1 MKGSETMNRTLLTLG
16 VLVGLGI
23 GGGAWVSAQTAP
35 APKGQTHD
43 HAAAAKGA
51 SPAQG
56 GTGMGMMGDGHMCG
70 GMGMGMMGGG
80 MGMGGGMPMGGMSMM
95 GGMMGGDA
103 RVEVKNVDKG
113 VTITITS
120 ADPAKVKRLQKM
132 AEAMRLMHE
141 ANMP

>member
-1 MKGSETMNRTLLTLG
+1 MKKERTMKRTLLTVGL
-16 VLVGLGI
+16 LVGIGI

-35 APKGQTHD
+35 APKAGEHD
-43 HAAAAKGA
+43 HGAAAKGA
-51 SPAQG
+51 APAPG
-56 GTGMGMMGDGHMCG
+56 
-70 GMGMGMMGGG
+70 GMGMMGGG
-80 MGMGGGMPMGGMSMM
+80 GMCQGMMGGGMPMGPMA
-95 GGMMGGDA
+95 MMGGDA

-120 ADPAKVKRLQKM
+120 TDPAKVKRLQKM

>member
-1 MKGSETMNRTLLTLG
+1 MKRTLLALG
-16 VLVGLGI
+16 LLVGLGI
-23 GGGAWVSAQTAP
+23 GGSAWVSAQTAP
-35 APKGQTHD
+35 APTPKGQAHD
-43 HAAAAKGA
+43 HAAPAKGA
-51 SPAQG
+51 SPAPG
-56 GTGMGMMGDGHMCG
+56 GMGMTGGGSMCG
-70 GMGMGMMGGG
+70 GMGSMGMMGGG
-80 MGMGGGMPMGGMSMM
+80 MAMGGMPMGPLS
-95 GGMMGGDA
+95 MMGGDA

>member
-1 MKGSETMNRTLLTLG
+1 MKRTLLT
-16 VLVGLGI
+16 VGMLIGIGI

-35 APKGQTHD
+35 APKAGDHD

-51 SPAQG
+51 APAPG
-56 GTGMGMMGDGHMCG
+56 
-70 GMGMGMMGGG
+70 GMGMMGGG
-80 MGMGGGMPMGGMSMM
+80 GMCHGMMGGAMGMPMGPMAMM
-95 GGMMGGDA
+95 GDDA

-120 ADPAKVKRLQKM
+120 TDPAKAKRLQKM

>member
-1 MKGSETMNRTLLTLG
+1 MKRTLLTLG
-16 VLVGLGI
+16 MLVGIGI
-23 GGGAWVSAQTAP
+23 GGGAWVSAQTP
-35 APKGQTHD
+35 AADKAHD
-43 HAAAAKGA
+43 HGPAAAAKGG
-51 SPAQG
+51 SPAPSG
-56 GTGMGMMGDGHMCG
+56 
-70 GMGMGMMGGG
+70 GMMGGG
-80 MGMGGGMPMGGMSMM
+80 SMCPGMGGGMMGSGMPMGGM
-95 GGMMGGDA
+95 GNLMMGGDA

>member
-1 MKGSETMNRTLLTLG
+1 MKRTLLTLG
-16 VLVGLGI
+16 MLVGIGI

-35 APKGQTHD
+35 APKAGEHD

-51 SPAQG
+51 PAAPG
-56 GTGMGMMGDGHMCG
+56 
-70 GMGMGMMGGG
+70 GMGMMGGAG
-80 MGMGGGMPMGGMSMM
+80 MCQGMMGGGMMGGMPMGPMA
-95 GGMMGGDA
+95 MMGGDA

-120 ADPAKVKRLQKM
+120 TDPAKVKRLQKM

>member
-1 MKGSETMNRTLLTLG
+1 MKRTLLALG

-23 GGGAWVSAQTAP
+23 GGSAWVSAQTAP
-35 APKGQTHD
+35 APKAQTHD

-51 SPAQG
+51 SPAPG
-56 GTGMGMMGDGHMCG
+56 GMGTMGGGSMCG
-70 GMGMGMMGGG
+70 GMGMMGGG
-80 MGMGGGMPMGGMSMM
+80 MPMGAMS
-95 GGMMGGDA
+95 MMGGDA

>member
-1 MKGSETMNRTLLTLG
+1 MKRTLLTLG

-43 HAAAAKGA
+43 HAASAKGA
-51 SPAQG
+51 SPEPG
-56 GTGMGMMGDGHMCG
+56 GMGTMGGSMCG

-80 MGMGGGMPMGGMSMM
+80 MGMGGGMAMGGMPM
-95 GGMMGGDA
+95 GAMSMMGGDA

>member
-1 MKGSETMNRTLLTLG
+1 MKRTLLALG
-16 VLVGLGI
+16 VLVGFGI
-23 GGGAWVSAQTAP
+23 GGSAWVAAQNAP
-35 APKGQTHD
+35 APKGP
-43 HAAAAKGA
+43 AAAKGA
-51 SPAQG
+51 NPGPAG
-56 GTGMGMMGDGHMCG
+56 APAGPGMMGGGSMCG
-70 GMGMGMMGGG
+70 SMGMGMMGGG
-80 MGMGGGMPMGGMSMM
+80 MGMGGGMAMGGMPMGAMM
-95 GGMMGGDA
+95 GVDA